1 MAGFAHDVAG
11 GQGILIVTQLQSP
24 NFSIADKTGWAIMK
38 NGDAWFFSVTAEG
51 SISANTVV
59 VSGSGEGL
67 FIYSGTPGTGNL
79 IGSWAQTASTDA
91 YGNPYPA
98 GLQVGNSSDTAQVLI
113 TRSAGGQAA
122 EVTFPVPSLSLSN
135 TPNIAGGEVT
145 GGYADLIISGPALS
159 TAGDKDWVQFVLY
172 SNSGSGSEA
181 RCEFRYVSSTGSP
194 VVTASYNGTGWTF
207 GLPVTASDGM
217 TVASGLAVTGGT
229 TTDSLTVTL
238 SVTVSGDVS
247 AASTSMS
254 ALLAAINAL
263 SGAATTT
270 DGLPN
275 GDTTGTSATAG
286 LTNGQISGT
295 SGAQSAGTAH
305 THGPGSFA
313 VTNGQHSHGP
323 GTYAVTDGQHSHDL
337 PTV

>member
-1 MAGFAHDVAG
+1 MVGFAHDVAG

-91 YGNPYPA
+91 YGNAYPA

-145 GGYADLIISGPALS
+145 GGYADLLISGPALS
-159 TAGDKDWVQFVLY
+159 AAGDKDWVQFVLY

-217 TVASGLAVTGGT
+217 TVASGLSVTGGT
-229 TTDSLTVTL
+229 TSDSLTVTGAASSGSL
-238 SVTVSGDVS
+238 TVSGS
-247 AASTSMS
+247 ADLQAGATFGGNLQVYPNNIIFDMGVPTGYTYST
-254 ALLAAINAL
+254 I
-263 SGAATTT
+263 
-270 DGLPN
+270 
-275 GDTTGTSATAG
+275 TSATPTNFSSGWFANVDGVVNALVNGVNSLIAEMINRG
-286 LTNGQISGT
+286 LIS
-295 SGAQSAGTAH
+295 
-305 THGPGSFA
+305 
-313 VTNGQHSHGP
+313 
-323 GTYAVTDGQHSHDL
+323 
-337 PTV
+337 